1 MSAYL
6 PLSVI
11 LKYRLNDIFIIGT
24 TEYRINSIKTNLL
37 TNKSD
42 LELYNLNVNTSQSLN
57 GQSQNLQRV
66 ENLETTSK
74 TSSTIDF
81 TYNSIT
87 DPNLLRYE
95 IYVDDIYNGFTNP
108 GSFGSTVSALDSD
121 TTYKISVRA
130 IYDVDGEDAG
140 AFDTDLFETTL

>member
-1 MSAYL
+1 MQ
-6 PLSVI
+6 
-11 LKYRLNDIFIIGT
+11 
-24 TEYRINSIKTNLL
+24 
-37 TNKSD
+37 
-42 LELYNLNVNTSQSLN
+42 VNTSQSLN
-57 GQSQNLQRV
+57 GQRLDLQRV

-74 TSSTIDF
+74 NNSKIDF

-87 DPNLLRYE
+87 DTNLLRYE

-130 IYDVDGEDAG
+130 IYSIDGGENG